1 MRIVYVGQKGDR
13 FAQVVSDNE
22 SIDESVSIFAGK
34 FRRYHGEG
42 WRQILDVKT
51 ILLNIRDVFYVIF
64 GTLQMI
70 WMMRTLKPQTVFIKG
85 GFVGVPVGL
94 AAALWRIP
102 YITHD
107 SDAIPGLANRI
118 IARWARVHAVA
129 LPKQVYP
136 YPVDKTV
143 TVGVPIANEYKLVS
157 DTQQNK
163 YKKSL
168 GIQPK
173 ELVLLVTGGGLGSRV
188 INETIVAMSREM
200 LTQYPQLRI
209 VHMAGHRHHKD
220 IVHQYTAAL
229 PKDILKRVT
238 VKDYVTDMYVYSGAA
253 DVVIARAGATNMA
266 ELAAQGK
273 ACIIIPSPAL
283 AGGHQLHNA
292 AVYEKARAAR
302 VIQQRELQQDQT
314 VLTHALNIL
323 LHEKQDRLLL
333 ARQLH
338 TFSYTDSAKKLATL
352 LIEQQKK
359 G

>member
-1 MRIVYVGQKGDR
+1 M
-13 FAQVVSDNE
+13 A
-22 SIDESVSIFAGK
+22 IFAGK

-42 WRQILDVKT
+42 WRQLLDIKT
-51 ILLNIRDVFYVIF
+51 IFLNLRDIF
-64 GTLQMI
+64 FVAFGIVQMA
-70 WMMRTLKPQTVFIKG
+70 WLMRTLKPQTVFVKG

-118 IARWARVHAVA
+118 IARWARLHTVA

-136 YPVDKTV
+136 YPANKTV
-143 TVGVPIANEYKLVS
+143 TVGVPIASEYNFVS

-168 GIQPK
+168 GMQSK
-173 ELVLLVTGGGLGSRV
+173 EQLLLVTGGGLGSQI
-188 INETIVAMSREM
+188 INETVVAISRDM
-200 LTQYPQLRI
+200 MTQYPLLRI
-209 VHMAGHRHHKD
+209 VHMTGHKHQKD
-220 IVHQYTAAL
+220 ITKQYQAVL
-229 PKDILKRVT
+229 PKDIMKRVT

-273 ACIIIPSPAL
+273 ACIIIPNPVL

-302 VIQQRELQQDQT
+302 VIQQRELEQDPT
-314 VLTHALNIL
+314 VLVHALHIL
-323 LHEKQDRLLL
+323 LHEKQDRTAL

-338 TFSYTDSAKKLATL
+338 TFSYTDSAKELAKLLT
-352 LIEQQKK
+352 EHQKK
-359 G
+359 A